1 MKIIE
6 LATGI
11 NVVISNE
18 ENLLLKTIEENN
30 GQILK
35 KNLDIRQQVVA
46 ANLVN
51 RDVLTRARKD
61 GKICYVIRDLS
72 SVWRI

>member
-18 ENLLLKTIEENN
+18 ESLLLTTIQEHN
-30 GQILK
+30 GIIQK
-35 KNLDIRQQVVA
+35 KMLDARQQVVA

-51 RDVLTRARKD
+51 RDVLTRARQD
-61 GKICYVIRDLS
+61 GKICYTIIDPK